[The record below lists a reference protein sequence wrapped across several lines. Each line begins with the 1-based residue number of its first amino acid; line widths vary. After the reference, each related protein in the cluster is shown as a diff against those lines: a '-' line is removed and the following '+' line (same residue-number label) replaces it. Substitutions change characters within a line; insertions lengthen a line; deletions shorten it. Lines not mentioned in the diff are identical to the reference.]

1 MGEQDVD
8 TSFHFMSNSRHF
20 LCSRNSY
27 ASFILKR
34 QQFINNLKG
43 ASSKY
48 KDLIEPLYDP
58 QSGHTNMVLPLPGGL
73 GTEHSYQE
81 KGVFGEITERLHI
94 ASPK

>member
-1 MGEQDVD
+1 M
-8 TSFHFMSNSRHF
+8 HF

-27 ASFILKR
+27 ASFILLR
-34 QQFINNLKG
+34 QQFINQLKG

-58 QSGHTNMVLPLPGGL
+58 QNGHTNMVLPSPGGL
-73 GTEHSYQE
+73 GTLSIYIRR
-81 KGVFGEITERLHI
+81 KVCFGEIAERLHI